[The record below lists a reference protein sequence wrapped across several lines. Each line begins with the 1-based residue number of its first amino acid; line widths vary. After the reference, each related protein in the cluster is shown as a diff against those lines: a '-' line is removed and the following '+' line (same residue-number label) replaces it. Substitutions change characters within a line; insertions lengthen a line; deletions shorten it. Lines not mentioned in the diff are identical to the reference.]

1 MSRITASFLY
11 TAQLFEQ
18 PKMGSLIRWTH
29 GFDPKWKCFHRPAP
43 MISVLSNSD
52 LTDTQ
57 VVNGQMPRLR
67 N

>member
-11 TAQLFEQ
+11 TAQLFER
-18 PKMGSLIRWTH
+18 PEMGSRISQTH
-29 GFDPKWKCFHRPAP
+29 GFDPKWKCFHPPAP

-52 LTDTQ
+52 HADTQ
-57 VVNGQMPRLR
+57 VVKGQRPGMR